1 MCSSGLLFYVDS
13 KGGALQNALIKAKDG
28 RSLPHRLIFF
38 WAVSVSFITCPYA
51 QLSAQ
56 FLMGPL
62 GAAAK
67 QFV

>member
-13 KGGALQNALIKAKDG
+13 KGAVLQNGLTKAKDG
-28 RSLPHRLIFF
+28 RSLPHRQLF
-38 WAVSVSFITCPYA
+38 WAVSVSFTCSSA
-51 QLSAQ
+51 QLGAQ
-56 FLMGPL
+56 CVMGPL